1 MKKEILITG
10 ICLMATILFS
20 CAVKE
25 AKQAAAPPHSLSPPP
40 APAKTLPMLPVE
52 GTDFFAVYTV
62 SPKTTGLVMEIID
75 PPVPTP
81 ADSIFSVVAK
91 KEHLHPYAA
100 TPCTACAVADSS
112 GPFLLM
118 KNQTLEK
125 AIRQQWP
132 GAFYLYGTT
141 GMRKIR
147 YQEVFYA
154 LDECITNLIIC
165 TIRPEDTT
173 GIGQPLLAASRPL
186 PLSYNHSYTSIDN
199 RIRQQRALQPGDYQ
213 HLDTVETRTF
223 ASLDSFYFT
232 YTDNFTIPD
241 LQNEQRFRFPAR
253 AVFKRYLPDSLH
265 CYWSNSLDLFGIP
278 CD

>member
-1 MKKEILITG
+1 MKKQILITR
-10 ICLMATILFS
+10 ICLTATILFS

-25 AKQAAAPPHSLSPPP
+25 ANHPAAPSHSLPP
-40 APAKTLPMLPVE
+40 APAPAKALPTFPVE
-52 GTDFFAVYTV
+52 GTDFFAVYTL
-62 SPKTTGLVMEIID
+62 SPKTTGLVMEIVD
-75 PPVPTP
+75 NPVPTR
-81 ADSIFSVVAK
+81 ADSIFSAIAK
-91 KEHLHPYAA
+91 KEQLHPSAA
-100 TPCTACAVADSS
+100 TPCTSCTIADSS

-132 GAFYLYGTT
+132 GVFYLYGTT

-186 PLSYNHSYTSIDN
+186 PLSYNHSYTSIDH
-199 RIRQQRALQPGDYQ
+199 RIRQQQALQPGDYSYM
-213 HLDTVETRTF
+213 DTVATRTF

-241 LQNEQRFRFPAR
+241 LQNAQRFRFPAR

-265 CYWSNSLDLFGIP
+265 RYWSNSLDLFGIP